1 MKDTVYFRHDYDSQT
16 DPKMIKLRV
25 KYKREWYWLF
35 RATLEAMR
43 GESDIMLSQC
53 DIDAFAYRL
62 QYDSIEYKEFLD
74 FCVSIW
80 LLCFDEKDKVYFSE
94 RLQEDAEY
102 MRSRSKKAKQSANA
116 RWKARSNAN
125 ALQPQ
130 SDGNAIKESKR
141 KEKKGKES
149 KKEILPDGNT
159 SGAEILSVYVPEDIT
174 IQINELIKEIKQ
186 TAQTLWIAYDKTK
199 EREFAKHLLTAIE
212 YGKFCENIWMDRQ
225 VVAIQIM
232 RASVIKNY
240 RRWPTAWP
248 KSIYQN
254 YAEVYNLAKTDKN
267 NTVDLTPYLTNGQHN
282 QSL

>member
-62 QYDSIEYKEFLD
+62 QYDSIEYKKFLD

-102 MRSRSKKAKQSANA
+102 MRSKSKKAKQSANA

-141 KEKKGKES
+141 KEKKGKKS
-149 KKEILPDGNT
+149 KKEILPDGNA
-159 SGAEILSVYVPEDIT
+159 SGAEILPVYVPEDIT
-174 IQINELIKEIKQ
+174 IQINDLIKEIKQ

-212 YGKFCENIWMDRQ
+212 YGKFCENVWLDRKSCS
-225 VVAIQIM
+225 IQIM
-232 RASVIKNY
+232 RASVLKNY

-248 KSIYQN
+248 KSIYQH

-267 NTVDLTPYLTNGQHN
+267 KTTDLTAYLTNGQPN
-282 QSL
+282 